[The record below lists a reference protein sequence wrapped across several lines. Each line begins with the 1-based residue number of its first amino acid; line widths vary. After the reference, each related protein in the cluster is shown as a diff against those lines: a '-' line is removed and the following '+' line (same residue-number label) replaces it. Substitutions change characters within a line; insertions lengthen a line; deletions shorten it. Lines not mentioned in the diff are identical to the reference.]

1 VGALQTL
8 EAIVSIPGRDRR
20 RMGKEGF
27 MRYVLL
33 INLDKTM
40 PRPEKAEQEAIFL
53 GHQRF
58 EAALGGKLVHTERL
72 GLDGEASRI
81 SLKAGHPLV
90 TDGPFAETKEVL
102 GGFYVIECDTKDEAI
117 EWAKKIPLRADRMIE
132 VRPIRPM

>member
-1 VGALQTL
+1 
-8 EAIVSIPGRDRR
+8 
-20 RMGKEGF
+20 

-40 PRPEKAEQEAIFL
+40 PRPEEAEQEAILL

-58 EAALGGKLVHTERL
+58 EAALGGKIVHTERL

-81 SLKAGHPLV
+81 SLKAGHPRV

-117 EWAKKIPLRADRMIE
+117 EWAKKIPLRADRMID
-132 VRPIRPM
+132 VRPVWPT